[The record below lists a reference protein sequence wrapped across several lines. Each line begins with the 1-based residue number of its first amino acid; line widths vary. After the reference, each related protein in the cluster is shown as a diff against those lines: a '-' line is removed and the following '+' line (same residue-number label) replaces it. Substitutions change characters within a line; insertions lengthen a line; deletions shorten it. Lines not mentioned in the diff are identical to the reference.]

1 MSEEEFTDLK
11 RSEDLWINHCEAIHE
26 RVGIY
31 AFIPRVNEPS
41 NGLMRPI
48 GFERQSEIIILSDL
62 DDLSIN
68 RRNEQ

>member
-1 MSEEEFTDLK
+1 MSIIRVPLDPEIF
-11 RSEDLWINHCEAIHE
+11 EAIHE
-26 RVGIY
+26 RVGVY

-41 NGLMRPI
+41 NSLMRPI